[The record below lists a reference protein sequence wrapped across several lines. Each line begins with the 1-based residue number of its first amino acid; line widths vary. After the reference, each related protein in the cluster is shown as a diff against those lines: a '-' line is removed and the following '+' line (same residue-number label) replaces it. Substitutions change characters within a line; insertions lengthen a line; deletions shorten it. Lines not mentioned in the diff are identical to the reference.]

1 MKIRRMALRLW
12 IAGTSIFSFLVGLA
26 MLAHAPKPVPP
37 KPGTT
42 QYQAVVVEPM
52 ATLAPLAPLDFT
64 GYFQDTGPAVSQFT
78 VQERPTPVPQ
88 VFVPQQPP
96 VAVPQPQ
103 SASAKN
109 GKGGAQ
115 AQGGGQQQA
124 HASTG
129 GS

>member
-1 MKIRRMALRLW
+1 MNIRRMALRLW

-37 KPGTT
+37 KAGTT

-52 ATLAPLAPLDFT
+52 PTLAPLAPLDFT
-64 GYFQDTGPAVSQFT
+64 GYSQDTGPTVSQFT
-78 VQERPTPVPQ
+78 VQDRPTPVPQ

-96 VAVPQPQ
+96 AAVPQQ
-103 SASAKN
+103 QGASAKK
-109 GKGGAQ
+109 GKGG

-124 HASTG
+124 SASTG